1 MRFYKALRWAP
12 LALLTLH
19 GTLSFFTN
27 QPSVALDLI
36 LYNAIVMVAVLT
48 LFQAPL
54 HNDPIAIACIALACA
69 LWGLGSITSSYGQ
82 FYPLS
87 PSSTLVAN
95 ICYTLF
101 YPFALVAIP
110 RAMGHKRKIS
120 AIEFLD
126 SAIFGLGLSAIVT
139 ALLISKVLPQI
150 PGTQSEA
157 FFSLLFPICDLV
169 LVIVVFLSLA
179 RHKMSLRVLL
189 LCAGVLIFA
198 CTDFLFLWFY
208 VNNKYQFGQPSDD
221 GWLLGIVL
229 IVLALWQGPSQ
240 REKDL
245 TLHPA
250 LIALS
255 VFISPALLAAIA
267 IRPGFF
273 PAYILVPTIATL
285 FLAFIRMT
293 IVLRQARNL
302 GEEKI
307 LARTDELTGLPNR
320 RRLVAEISTFGQAE
334 GALLLLDLN
343 GFKPVN
349 DTYGHEMGDR
359 VLRQVAQRFS
369 RSLPT
374 GAILARLGGD
384 EFGVLIHGGHES
396 TMEIAQAL
404 HATLSYPF
412 KIDGNSISIGVSI
425 GHVQNDGDTD
435 LLARADL
442 AMYQAKREGSG
453 IVRAQ
458 A

>member
-1 MRFYKALRWAP
+1 MLALHAVLNVLASKP
-12 LALLTLH
+12 NIGLDLLLYNSIVLVALLTL
-19 GTLSFFTN
+19 FR
-27 QPSVALDLI
+27 
-36 LYNAIVMVAVLT
+36 
-48 LFQAPL
+48 APL
-54 HNDPIAIACIALACA
+54 HNDPLSIACAALACI
-69 LWGLGSITSSYGQ
+69 LWGIGSFISSYGQ
-82 FYPLS
+82 FYSLPI
-87 PSSTLVAN
+87 SSTIAAN
-95 ICYTLF
+95 IGYTLF

-110 RAMGHKRKIS
+110 RAIGRKRKIS
-120 AIEFLD
+120 PLEFLD

-169 LVIVVFLSLA
+169 LVVSIVIFLA
-179 RHKMSLRVLL
+179 RSKMNARVLL
-189 LCAGVLIFA
+189 LSSGVIIFA
-198 CTDFLFLWFY
+198 CTDFLFLWSY
-208 VNNKYQFGQPSDD
+208 VNGKYQFGQISDD

-229 IVLALWQGPSQ
+229 ITLTFWQGPSKE
-240 REKDL
+240 EKEL

-250 LIALS
+250 LIAVS
-255 VFISPALLAAIA
+255 VFISPVLLAAIA
-267 IRPGFF
+267 IRPNFF
-273 PAYILVPTIATL
+273 PTYILAPTIGTL

-384 EFGVLIHGGHES
+384 EFGVLIHGSYET

-404 HATLSYPF
+404 HATVSYPF
-412 KIDGNSISIGVSI
+412 KIDGKSISIGVSI
-425 GHVQNDGDTD
+425 GHVQNDGDGE

-453 IVRAQ
+453 IVGSEL
-458 A
+458 